1 MSHTTK
7 TDSKCDWVRGCR
19 VMTDEYHRGVIKT
32 RPSVADYL
40 KAQHTKNML
49 ERMPRFERDTKVTI
63 EALRQEI
70 RNLRL
75 KLMVLSWVVAAGVF
89 IFMFTVVLSIR

>member
-7 TDSKCDWVRGCR
+7 TATECGWVEGCR
-19 VMTDEYHRGVIKT
+19 VMTDEYSRGVIKT

-49 ERMPRFERDTKVTI
+49 ERMPIFEHDTKVTI
-63 EALRQEI
+63 EELRQEI
-70 RNLRL
+70 RHLSF
-75 KLMVLSWVVAAGVF
+75 KLMILSWVIAAGVH
-89 IFMFTVVLSIR
+89 IFMFIVVLSSK